1 MHEQITGLIAPHT
14 GRIDHVELAAA
25 GHSATTTAV
34 VTSEHGRFFIKAVP
48 NQPGGL
54 LEEVER
60 EGQINPHLEGLA
72 PELLWQ
78 ARGDGWFVLGFEVI
92 DARPTDYTPG
102 SPDLPR
108 VVEAMDRI
116 VELPLPDVARPWT
129 ETRWDRALSGDEINA
144 IRGDHLT
151 HADLHPNN
159 VVIDTVDRLWVIDW
173 AWPTRASAV
182 VTPSCL
188 AVQLVSAKQDPAD
201 VEKLLSASSVWGRLD
216 RDALVTFAR
225 ADVRMYRH
233 YTKLRPDQKW
243 LVAMLDAAKAWHQ
256 HLKE

>member
-1 MHEQITGLIAPHT
+1 MEPELINLVTHHT
-14 GRIDHVELAAA
+14 GHITHVEPTAG

-34 VTSEHGRFFIKAVP
+34 VISEHGRFFIKAVP
-48 NQPGGL
+48 DQPGGL
-54 LEEVER
+54 LQEVER

-72 PELLWQ
+72 PSLLWQ
-78 ARGDGWFVLGFEVI
+78 TRGNGWYVLGFEAI
-92 DARPTDYTPG
+92 NTRPTDYTPG

-108 VVEAMDRI
+108 IVEAMDRI
-116 VELPLPDVARPWT
+116 VSLPLPDVARPWT
-129 ETRWDRALSGDEINA
+129 ETRWDRALPGEEINA
-144 IRGDHLT
+144 VRGDHLT

-159 VVIDTVDRLWVIDW
+159 VVIDTDDRLWVIDW
-173 AWPTRASAV
+173 AWPTRASEV

-201 VEKLLSASSVWGRLD
+201 VEKLLSASSVWGCLD
-216 RDALVTFAR
+216 QDALVTFAR

-243 LVAMLDAAKAWHQ
+243 LMAMLDAAKAWHQ